1 MPRIARQLLIASLI
15 AFHAAVTLCGPCLH
29 AMPGLSHESGPES
42 SAKKGHSF
50 DSESTHHTSA
60 DTCPICHFLAQGQ
73 LAVES
78 SSIPAVQFVD
88 ELASP
93 AHPGAS
99 PSSPHL
105 PSCPRAPP
113 ADAVIVS

>member
-1 MPRIARQLLIASLI
+1 MPRIARQALIASLI

-29 AMPGLSHESGPES
+29 AVPGLGHGSGLES
-42 SAKKGHSF
+42 SAKGGHSF
-50 DSESTHHTSA
+50 DSESIRHASA

-78 SSIPAVQFVD
+78 SRIPALQFVVD
-88 ELASP
+88 LDSP
-93 AHPGAS
+93 VGPGVS

-113 ADAVIVS
+113 AGAGSLS